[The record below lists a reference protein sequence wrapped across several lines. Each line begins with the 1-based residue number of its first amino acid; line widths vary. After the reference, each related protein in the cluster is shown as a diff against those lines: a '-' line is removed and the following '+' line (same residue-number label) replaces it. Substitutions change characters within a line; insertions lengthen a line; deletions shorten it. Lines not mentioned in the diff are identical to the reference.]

1 MYTFLLILSIT
12 LSYFSFQTLT
22 ILKNKLEKHNH
33 LLPPTSHSGLNYDS
47 KVVFF
52 PILAHYVV
60 PTMALYFLF
69 DGSSIWQIILF
80 LIIHFAFFYFIGARV
95 SNVILLALKVQFI
108 RPNGKI
114 LMLSLVLTTLS
125 IISLILAHF
134 MFS

>member
-47 KVVFF
+47 KVVFY
-52 PILAHYVV
+52 PILAHYVI
-60 PTMALYFLF
+60 PTIVLYFLF
-69 DGSSIWQIILF
+69 DGSSMWQIVLF
-80 LIIHFAFFYFIGARV
+80 FVIHFALFYIVGARV
-95 SNVILLALKVQFI
+95 ANVILVALNIPYI

-114 LMLSLVLTTLS
+114 LMLTLVLTTLS
-125 IISLILAHF
+125 IISLILAYF